1 MNTNEIAEL
10 KGQMIDSIEDYLD
23 QHSLNLI
30 DNEERQSAI
39 EDGEDEESCAKIY
52 GSNYDYIGELIEDRA
67 TQSIQE
73 HTYMREVE
81 AFDLILSLRN
91 RVCELLIPE
100 DITLFKEHFSTLSD
114 TLIGTLFNWGLLK
127 DKAPQTKP
135 YGYMLVEVRE
145 RDISTHQCKTKLEAY
160 EMLKKRYDQIV
171 HENDDTDE
179 GEIGDFWSW
188 VNGNYENY
196 DSQIVEIA

>member
-1 MNTNEIAEL
+1 MNTNEFAEF

-30 DNEERQSAI
+30 DNEDRLTAI
-39 EDGEDEESCAKIY
+39 EEGADEDSCAKIY
-52 GSNYDYIGELIEDRA
+52 GSAYDYIGELIEEK
-67 TQSIQE
+67 TNQSIQD
-73 HTYMREVE
+73 HTYMREVD
-81 AFDLILSLRN
+81 AFDLLLNLRN
-91 RVCELLIPE
+91 RVCELLAPE
-100 DITLFKEHFSTLSD
+100 EKAVFQAHFNELCD
-114 TLIGTLFNWGLLK
+114 ELYNTLFNWGLLEK
-127 DKAPQTKP
+127 KAPATKP

-145 RDISTHQCKTKLEAY
+145 RDITTRQCKTKLEAY
-160 EMLKKRYDQIV
+160 EMLKTRYEQIV
-171 HENDDTDE
+171 KENDNTDE

>member
-1 MNTNEIAEL
+1 MNTNEIAEF
-10 KGQMIDSIEDYLD
+10 KGQLIDTIEDFLD
-23 QHSLNLI
+23 KHSLSLT
-30 DNEERQSAI
+30 DNEERLSAI
-39 EDGEDEESCAKIY
+39 EEGADENSCAKIY
-52 GSNYDYIGELIEDRA
+52 GSTYDYIGELIEEK
-67 TQSIQE
+67 TIQSVKD
-73 HTYMREVE
+73 HTYLREVD
-81 AFDLILSLRN
+81 AFDLFLALRN
-91 RVCELLIPE
+91 RVSELLAPE
-100 DITLFKEHFSTLSD
+100 DKAVFQKNFYEVCDELSN
-114 TLIGTLFNWGLLK
+114 TLFNWGLLK

-145 RDISTHQCKTKLEAY
+145 RDIATRQCKTKLEAY
-160 EMLKKRYDQIV
+160 ELLKTRYEQIV